1 VAWLTQMISIDK
13 LTTADRG
20 EWEILFG
27 AYNEWR

>member
-1 VAWLTQMISIDK
+1 MISIDK